1 MINSF
6 WDWVGTGLG
15 LFCIAQTS
23 TDVMIGEQPPWWA
36 QFGAAILICVGIIYL
51 MIKYLAPK
59 LDSIKETA
67 DSNEQAL
74 ASLAKSVEAAFE
86 NNTETNK
93 RLLDLLEKHIV
104 NSGKENK
111 HDDNNRE

>member
-1 MINSF
+1 MNSF
-6 WDWVGTGLG
+6 WDWFGTGLG
-15 LFCIAQTS
+15 LFCVAQTS

-67 DSNEQAL
+67 DSNEQTL

-93 RLLDLLEKHIV
+93 RLLDMLEKHIV
-104 NSGKENK
+104 NSGKEMEN
-111 HDDNNRE
+111 HDNNRE

>member
-1 MINSF
+1 MNRF
-6 WDWVGTGLG
+6 AEWLGTGLG
-15 LFCIAQTS
+15 TVCLAQTT

-67 DSNEQAL
+67 DSNEQTL
-74 ASLAKSVEAAFE
+74 ESLARSVEAAFE
-86 NNTETNK
+86 NNAATNK
-93 RLLDLLEKHIV
+93 RLLDILEKYFV
-104 NSGKENK
+104 DGNEKNNDNK
-111 HDDNNRE
+111 

>member
-1 MINSF
+1 MNRF
-6 WDWVGTGLG
+6 AEWLGTGLG
-15 LFCIAQTS
+15 TVCLAQTT

-67 DSNEQAL
+67 DSNEQTL
-74 ASLAKSVEAAFE
+74 ASLARSVEAAFE
-86 NNTETNK
+86 NNAATNK
-93 RLLDLLEKHIV
+93 RLLDILEKYFV
-104 NSGKENK
+104 DGKETEN
-111 HDDNNRE
+111 HDNNRE

>member
-1 MINSF
+1 MNSF
-6 WDWVGTGLG
+6 LDWAGTGFG
-15 LFCIAQTS
+15 IVCVAQTT
-23 TDVMIGEQPPWWA
+23 TDVIVGESPPWWA

-67 DSNEQAL
+67 DSNQQSL
-74 ASLAKSVEAAFE
+74 VSLAKSVEAAFE

-93 RLLDLLEKHIV
+93 RLLDIFEKYLV
-104 NSGKENK
+104 NEKKENT
-111 HDDNNRE
+111 HDDNK

>member
-1 MINSF
+1 MMNSF
-6 WDWVGTGLG
+6 WDWLG
-15 LFCIAQTS
+15 ISSGMFCIAQTT
-23 TDVMIGEQPPWWA
+23 TDVIVGEQPPWWA

-67 DSNEQAL
+67 DSNEQTL

-86 NNTETNK
+86 NNAAANK
-93 RLLDLLEKHIV
+93 RLLDILEKYFV
-104 NSGKENK
+104 DGKEK
-111 HDDNNRE
+111 HDDNE

>member
-1 MINSF
+1 MNGF
-6 WDWVGTGLG
+6 WNWLGTGLG
-15 LFCIAQTS
+15 MYCLAQTT
-23 TDVMIGEQPPWWA
+23 TDVVVGTQPPWWA

-67 DSNEQAL
+67 DSNQQTL
-74 ASLAKSVEAAFE
+74 VSLAKSVEAAFE

-93 RLLDLLEKHIV
+93 RLLDIFEKYIV
-104 NSGKENK
+104 KKENK
-111 HDDNNRE
+111 HDDNDNF

>member
-1 MINSF
+1 MNRF
-6 WDWVGTGLG
+6 AEWLGTGLG
-15 LFCIAQTS
+15 TVCLAQTT

-67 DSNEQAL
+67 DSNEQTL
-74 ASLAKSVEAAFE
+74 ASLARSVEAAFE
-86 NNTETNK
+86 NNAATNK
-93 RLLDLLEKHIV
+93 RLLDILEKYFV
-104 NSGKENK
+104 DGKEK
-111 HDDNNRE
+111 HDDNC

>member
-1 MINSF
+1 MNHF
-6 WDWVGTGLG
+6 LDWIVTWAGM
-15 LFCIAQTS
+15 FCLAQTT
-23 TDVMIGEQPPWWA
+23 TDVIVGEQPPWWA

-67 DSNEQAL
+67 DSNQQTL
-74 ASLAKSVEAAFE
+74 VSLAKSVEAAFE

-93 RLLDLLEKHIV
+93 RLLDIFEKYLV
-104 NSGKENK
+104 NEKKEST
-111 HDDNNRE
+111 HDDND

>member
-1 MINSF
+1 MNRF
-6 WDWVGTGLG
+6 AEWLGTGLG
-15 LFCIAQTS
+15 TVCLAQTT

-67 DSNEQAL
+67 DSNEQTL
-74 ASLAKSVEAAFE
+74 ESLARSVEAAFE
-86 NNTETNK
+86 NNAATNK
-93 RLLDLLEKHIV
+93 RLLDILEKYFV
-104 NSGKENK
+104 DGNEKNN
-111 HDDNNRE
+111 DNN